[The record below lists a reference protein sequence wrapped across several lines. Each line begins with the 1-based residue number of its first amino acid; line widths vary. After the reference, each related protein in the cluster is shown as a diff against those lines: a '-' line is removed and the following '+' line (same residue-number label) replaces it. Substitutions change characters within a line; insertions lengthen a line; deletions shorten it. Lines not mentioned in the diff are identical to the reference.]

1 MVKKFFQR
9 LFGKGKREEAPAP
22 PVEEVESSVGTA
34 PFREED
40 LLTLQEEMDRLPVR
54 PLQVQVGVA
63 LDAGLQRDHNEDA
76 VLAQSLVLASRDQD
90 VLVGL
95 YVVADGMGGHLHGE
109 QASDVAVRTLVQHL
123 TRHLFA
129 PLSHPEQGMPDQ
141 PLLDLMEAAVQE
153 ANRAVLRYAA
163 GGGSTLTAALLVGQ
177 QLILGHVGDS
187 RAYFIHPDRR
197 MQVLTRDHSLVK
209 RLEELQQLTPEEAAH
224 HPQRNVLY
232 RALGQSEPL
241 QPEVKSERLPR
252 AGYLLLCSDGL
263 WGVVP
268 EEEIVAIVFQAV
280 SPQEACRELVRA
292 AHRHGAPDNISAVLV
307 HFA

>member
-1 MVKKFFQR
+1 MKKFWQR
-9 LFGKGKREEAPAP
+9 LFGRGEEPAQPSAP
-22 PVEEVESSVGTA
+22 VVESEDAGVGTA

-40 LLTLQEEMDRLPVR
+40 LVALQEEMSPLPVR

-63 LDAGLQRDHNEDA
+63 LDTGLQRDHNEDA
-76 VLAQSLVLASRDQD
+76 VLAHTLVLGSQNQD

-95 YVVADGMGGHLHGE
+95 FVVADGMGGHLHGE
-109 QASDVAVRTLVQHL
+109 RASDVAVRVVAQYLQ
-123 TRHLFA
+123 RHLLG
-129 PLSHPEQGMPDQ
+129 PLSHPEHGVPER
-141 PLLDLMEAAVQE
+141 PLLELMEEAILE

-163 GGGSTLTAALLVGQ
+163 GGGSTLTGALLVGQ
-177 QLILGHVGDS
+177 QLVLGHVGDS

-197 MQVLTRDHSLVK
+197 VQVLTRDHSLVK
-209 RLEELQQLTPEEAAH
+209 RLEELHQLTPEEAAR

-252 AGYLLLCSDGL
+252 MGYLLLCSDGL

-268 EEEIVAIVFQAV
+268 EEEMVDIVFQVA

-292 AHRHGAPDNISAVLV
+292 AHRHGAPDNISVILV
-307 HFA
+307 QLL